1 MNGMNPALRTDA
13 RLTAL
18 DAADPRAYRDTMG
31 MFATGVTVI
40 TMASGDEYHG
50 MTANAVMSVSLTPP
64 LVAVSIALDTFSN
77 RFIRKAR
84 GFSLNILGK
93 DDVGVALGFARP
105 AARGKE
111 LFGED
116 VVLGPTGDPVLEGS
130 IGHVGCSLRSVYEEG
145 DHAIVV
151 GHVEALLKDERSPRP
166 LVFFGGRFSST
177 TCHACVVDGDL
188 TEVLHSLHLV

>member
-1 MNGMNPALRTDA
+1 MSRMNPVLETGA
-13 RLTAL
+13 RLAAL

-31 MFATGVTVI
+31 LFATGVTVI
-40 TMASGDEYHG
+40 TMASDSEYHG

-84 GFSLNILGK
+84 GFSVNILGK

-105 AARGKE
+105 AARGSD
-111 LFGED
+111 LFGEE
-116 VVLGPTGDPVLEGS
+116 VVLGPTGDPVVAGS
-130 IGHVGCSLRSVYEEG
+130 IAHVGCSLRSVYEEG

-151 GHVEALLKDERSPRP
+151 GHVDALLSDERSPRP

>member
-1 MNGMNPALRTDA
+1 MSGMNPALQTDG

-31 MFATGVTVI
+31 LFATGVTVI

-105 AARGKE
+105 AARGAE
-111 LFGED
+111 LFGGE
-116 VVLGPTGDPVLEGS
+116 VVLGPTGDPVLDGS
-130 IGHVGCSLRSVYEEG
+130 IGHVGCSLRSVHEEG

-151 GHVEALLKDERSPRP
+151 GHVDALLRDERSPRP

-177 TCHACVVDGDL
+177 TCHACLVDGDL

>member
-1 MNGMNPALRTDA
+1 
-13 RLTAL
+13 
-18 DAADPRAYRDTMG
+18 MG
-31 MFATGVTVI
+31 LFATGVTVV
-40 TMASGDEYHG
+40 TMSTGKEHHG
-50 MTANAVMSVSLTPP
+50 MTANAVMSVSLVPP

-77 RFIRKAR
+77 RFIRKAG
-84 GFSLNILGK
+84 GFSVNILAQ

-105 AARGKE
+105 AARGND

-116 VVLGPTGDPVLEGS
+116 MVLGPTGDPILEGS
-130 IGHVGCSLRSVYEEG
+130 IAHVGCSLRSVHDEG
-145 DHAIVV
+145 DHSIVV
-151 GHVEALLKDERSPRP
+151 GHVDALLKDERSPRP

>member
-1 MNGMNPALRTDA
+1 MAF
-13 RLTAL
+13 
-18 DAADPRAYRDTMG
+18 DPQLQRQIMG
-31 MFATGVTVI
+31 RFATGVTVV
-40 TMASGDEYHG
+40 TTSCDGQLWG

-84 GFSLNILGK
+84 GFSVNILGK

-105 AARGKE
+105 AARGSD
-111 LFGED
+111 LFGEE
-116 VVLGPTGDPVLEGS
+116 VVLGPTGDPVVAGS
-130 IGHVGCSLRSVYEEG
+130 IAHVGCSLRSVYEEG

-151 GHVEALLKDERSPRP
+151 GHVDALLSDERSPRP

>member
-1 MNGMNPALRTDA
+1 MNSANPVLKAGA
-13 RLTAL
+13 RLAAL

-31 MFATGVTVI
+31 LFATGVTVI
-40 TMASGDEYHG
+40 TMAFGDEYHG
-50 MTANAVMSVSLTPP
+50 MTANAVMSVSLAPP

-77 RFIRKAR
+77 RFIRKAQ
-84 GFSLNILGK
+84 GFSLNILGQ
-93 DDVGVALGFARP
+93 DDAAVALGFARP
-105 AARGKE
+105 AARGKD
-111 LFGED
+111 LFGER
-116 VVLGPTGDPVLEGS
+116 VVLGPTGDPVLDGS
-130 IGHVGCSLRSVYEEG
+130 IAHVGCSLRSVYEEG

-151 GHVEALLKDERSPRP
+151 GQVDALLKDERSPRP